1 MHLTTRNVNT
11 AFRELVTRLRDA
23 DKFGDWSCC
32 DGIPVKRRPSRNG
45 DVLVIDEPVTVTYTH
60 PTERVLFNSA
70 RDANPFFHLYH
81 ALWLLAGR
89 RDVAAPA
96 YYVKKFAEYSDNGL
110 SVNGSYGDR
119 WRNAKVMSTWR
130 EFEDGTQGGRVID
143 QLDLL
148 VKHLNEFPDTRRAVL
163 QMWNVED
170 DLMKVNISR
179 DVCCNLSVLFSLRTE
194 REGYVMGFTGSGSG
208 PIDVRHL
215 DMTVTNRSNDLVWG
229 MLGEDYVTFTVL
241 QEYMAARLG
250 AKVGRYHHFTNNLHV
265 YSWNWKPDE
274 WLASDQWTPSYELGN
289 GPDPAPSAGG
299 KPVWTAV
306 PLVRDPAAF
315 EAELPKFVQHFS
327 SDNLGEESPFRS
339 WAEPFFNEVA
349 APMLTAVQSH
359 KRKAASTLMW
369 AGRVNADDWRI
380 TATNWLERRNKN
392 DTGQVGT

>member
-110 SVNGSYGDR
+110 SVNGSYGGR

-130 EFEDGTQGGRVID
+130 EFEDGTQRGRVID

-208 PIDVRHL
+208 PIDVRYL
-215 DMTVTNRSNDLVWG
+215 DMTVTNRSNDLIWG

-250 AKVGRYHHFTNNLHV
+250 ARAGRYHHFTNNLHV
-265 YSWNWKPDE
+265 YLWNWKPEE
-274 WLASDQWTPSYELGN
+274 WLNDRQLDWYGKGVVREH
-289 GPDPAPSAGG
+289 GPLSE
-299 KPVWTAV
+299 TF
-306 PLVRDPAAF
+306 PLVKDPEVF
-315 EAELPKFVQHFS
+315 EAELPKFVGAF
-327 SDNLGEESPFRS
+327 NGEEEPWDCMPA
-339 WAEPFFNEVA
+339 WAEPFFQEVA
-349 APMLTAVQSH
+349 GPMLTAVRRYKQN
-359 KRKAASTLMW
+359 RTDPAAALTW
-369 AGRVNADDWRI
+369 ADRIAADDWRI
-380 TATNWLERRNKN
+380 VATNWIKRRATT
-392 DTGQVGT
+392 DGRQPST